1 MSRGDLSWLWDVL
14 EQRKLADPKDSY
26 TARLLAAGPGRVAR
40 KLGEEAAET
49 IIAGIAASF
58 GESKQAL
65 VEESAD
71 LLYHLLVFLLAG
83 GPTHFHHHLVGI
95 ETQGMGN
102 HLLHFGWMLG

>member
-14 EQRKLADPKDSY
+14 EQRKHADPEASY
-26 TARLLAAGPGRVAR
+26 TARLLEAGPARVAR

-49 IIAGIAASF
+49 IIAGIAASY

-71 LLYHLLVFLLAG
+71 LLYHLLVFLLASEVDLADVIG
-83 GPTHFHHHLVGI
+83 ELERRHR
-95 ETQGMGN
+95 ER
-102 HLLHFGWMLG
+102 

>member
-14 EQRKLADPKDSY
+14 EERKHADPEDSY
-26 TARLLAAGPGRVAR
+26 TARLLEAGPARVAR

-49 IIAGIAASF
+49 IIAGIAASY

-71 LLYHLLVFLLAG
+71 LLYHLLVFLVASEVDLADVIG
-83 GPTHFHHHLVGI
+83 ELERRHR
-95 ETQGMGN
+95 ER
-102 HLLHFGWMLG
+102 

>member
-14 EQRKLADPKDSY
+14 EERRQAAPEESY
-26 TARLLAAGPGRVAR
+26 TARLLESGPDRVAR

-49 IIAGIAASF
+49 IIAGIAAHY

-71 LLYHLLVFLLAG
+71 LLYHLLVFLLVSGVDLADVMEELERR
-83 GPTHFHHHLVGI
+83 HR
-95 ETQGMGN
+95 ER
-102 HLLHFGWMLG
+102 

>member
-71 LLYHLLVFLLAG
+71 LLYHLLVFLLASEVDLDDVIG
-83 GPTHFHHHLVGI
+83 ELERRHR
-95 ETQGMGN
+95 ER
-102 HLLHFGWMLG
+102 

>member
-14 EQRKLADPKDSY
+14 EERKHADPEDSY
-26 TARLLAAGPGRVAR
+26 TARLLEAGPARVAR

-49 IIAGIAASF
+49 IIAGIAASY

-71 LLYHLLVFLLAG
+71 LLYHLLVFLLASEVDLADVIG
-83 GPTHFHHHLVGI
+83 ELERRHR
-95 ETQGMGN
+95 ER
-102 HLLHFGWMLG
+102 

>member
-14 EQRKLADPKDSY
+14 EQRKHADPEDSY
-26 TARLLAAGPGRVAR
+26 TARLLEAGPARVAR

-49 IIAGIAASF
+49 IIAGIAASY

-71 LLYHLLVFLLAG
+71 LLYHLLVFLLASEVDLDDVIG
-83 GPTHFHHHLVGI
+83 ELERRHR
-95 ETQGMGN
+95 ER
-102 HLLHFGWMLG
+102 

>member
-14 EQRKLADPKDSY
+14 AERKHADPEDSY
-26 TARLLAAGPGRVAR
+26 TARLLEAGPARVAR

-49 IIAGIAASF
+49 IIAGIAASY

-71 LLYHLLVFLLAG
+71 LLYHLLVFLLASEVDLADVIG
-83 GPTHFHHHLVGI
+83 ELERRHR
-95 ETQGMGN
+95 ER
-102 HLLHFGWMLG
+102 